1 MGRYSWLFIPLL
13 LLHLIY
19 INKSQIQSFEK
30 KILIKPLQDSN
41 TVIKLNK
48 EGYESRLND
57 PHQSLLLA
65 EQALKMAKS
74 ISYTNGE
81 AEAYRI
87 RGIAK
92 YYLSQT
98 EAAVADYLLALELF
112 KNKHNRLGEAKVLNN
127 IGNLYLGADYDK
139 ALEYFTSSLKIA
151 EQLNEPDLM
160 ANIFLNIGNI
170 FVRKKKYSQAL
181 GFYGKGEKLYQKT
194 GNKIGLTHCLQN
206 KGKIYYELNQLKLA
220 KQVLIKALISA
231 KSNGLN
237 VAGASILL
245 TLSSVYIAQKE
256 FKKAE
261 ISLKEGMKIAELVN
275 DTKLIYDY
283 QYTNYE
289 LELQRKNYKS
299 ALNYLQILYKQD
311 SLNHADSESSRI
323 SLLQEQFKQRELKRE
338 NELITLRQKQ
348 NRIILISTLIVTF
361 MSIIV
366 IVVLAMNV
374 RRKIKTN
381 LRLQVLNQEIM
392 KQKDDLNRINLHL
405 EELIDERTKD
415 LRIKNKKLSEYS
427 AHLSHEIR
435 GPVASIKGLMI
446 LESENMIEHHDL
458 IAKLSICIEL
468 MDEKIHRLNE
478 SLNDPDM
485 PDLSGHQPA

>member
-1 MGRYSWLFIPLL
+1 MSRYSWLFIPLL

-19 INKSQIQSFEK
+19 INKSEIQSVKK
-30 KILIKPLQDSN
+30 KILKKPLQDSN

-57 PHQSLLLA
+57 PKQSLQLA

-112 KNKHNRLGEAKVLNN
+112 KNKHNKLGEAKVLNN